1 MYNKKLKD
9 YTLSLAREM
18 IHRDQES
25 WADDYLVNRKVE
37 SWMSFIADPG
47 LTFYLIGEGR
57 ASYWTP
63 LADVLEDQFGKLKLD
78 LALAHALAIKL
89 GFDSPSPEAPEIALR
104 LGRLINNIVVR
115 DLQPRD
121 WMSAAK
127 QRNLLFKIYQTRRCI
142 RYTFRGID
150 PTSYSHHLAIV
161 MRDMLEKCE
170 WYVRYHDFSWQ
181 ISDDA
186 TEDTIHDFIGH
197 LEKRGDAG
205 PDDHLRWVLYSGHV
219 IDFYHDH

>member
-1 MYNKKLKD
+1 MYDKKLKD
-9 YTLSLAREM
+9 YTRSVAREM
-18 IHRDQES
+18 IHLDLER
-25 WADDYLVNRKVE
+25 WADDCCDSGGTKGWLDFLGE
-37 SWMSFIADPG
+37 PG
-47 LTFYLIGEGR
+47 LTFHLIGEGG

-78 LALAHALAIKL
+78 LALAHAIAIKL

-127 QRNLLFKIYQTRRCI
+127 QRNLLFKIYQTRRRI

-170 WYVRYHDFSWQ
+170 WYVRYRDFSWK
-181 ISDDA
+181 IPDDA
-186 TEDTIHDFIGH
+186 TEDKIHCFIVD

-205 PDDHLRWVLYSGHV
+205 PDDTLRWSLYVRHV
-219 IDFYHDH
+219 IDFYHDD